1 MIARTRV
8 GSSEVSVGRE
18 EDVAAL
24 DGGGDVGVA
33 ELLKEIAEVSHR
45 EFVVAADVDA
55 AEQDDVG
62 GRHR

>member
-1 MIARTRV
+1 M
-8 GSSEVSVGRE
+8 GRE